1 MISST
6 PSWRLSYLN
15 WPGEARERRTQSVGE
30 CGDLVPSISLN
41 STFSDKAAYSR
52 PCSLNAKFSEAR
64 RPVGVPCTPGRQGRE
79 IEGPEPWRGPPGGR
93 WGEGCRAWRGRTGPP
108 GPGRPPPGWPP
119 LGTGGGRPGGAP
131 CTPPSSAWR
140 AAARNRFLR
149 GERCQEPR
157 MGVGG
162 VPDRPVPPC
171 PGGPGGEG
179 ASPGGPIGRAQAEG
193 PEWARRPS
201 PWALCAAGA
210 ARPWSRGGI
219 Y

>member
-1 MISST
+1 M
-6 PSWRLSYLN
+6 
-15 WPGEARERRTQSVGE
+15 QCVGR
-30 CGDLVPSISLN
+30 CSDLVPSISLN

-79 IEGPEPWRGPPGGR
+79 IEGPEPWRGPPGGPPARLLRQLGGGR

-108 GPGRPPPGWPP
+108 GPGLPPPGWPT
-119 LGTGGGRPGGAP
+119 LGTGGGRTGE
-131 CTPPSSAWR
+131 PPSSPPPVAHGGPQPATAQARRALPR
-140 AAARNRFLR
+140 AAHGGRGGYTAARCHRAR
-149 GERCQEPR
+149 AAR
-157 MGVGG
+157 
-162 VPDRPVPPC
+162 
-171 PGGPGGEG
+171 GGEG

-210 ARPWSRGGI
+210 ARPRSRGGI